1 MSTQDLPVGRSN
13 GMAIFALRIALFLV
27 CQPSANAVLAE
38 VYGVASL
45 HDVVWFLAIPSYVIL
60 AAVWLYTRAS
70 PDPALRGI
78 SEALVIGAVGGFIG
92 TVAYDVIRI
101 PFVLGGLR
109 VFVPNDTYG
118 LWILNASASSRFSET
133 VGWAYHFANGTTF
146 GIMYALFMRGRH
158 WAFGVAWAF
167 LLETIALISPY
178 GAIYHFAGDP
188 WKIAIAYYGH
198 VGYGVPLGLMVQR
211 WDQSAA
217 LLGALPRVARLAI
230 AGLFVA
236 AIVGSLTS
244 PAAREVDARTQ
255 PRTFLIDNGRLEP
268 DWLRLPGPGKITV
281 KNPCASPNAL
291 VVDNTPPIPLAPCE
305 ERAIDMAASG
315 IHQIYV
321 RTELPLS
328 RSSFVLVEPVAAA
341 VPAKQRSTMSD
352 RAGVRTADRGLS
364 R

>member
-1 MSTQDLPVGRSN
+1 MV
-13 GMAIFALRIALFLV
+13 
-27 CQPSANAVLAE
+27 
-38 VYGVASL
+38 
-45 HDVVWFLAIPSYVIL
+45 
-60 AAVWLYTRAS
+60 
-70 PDPALRGI
+70 
-78 SEALVIGAVGGFIG
+78 GAVGGFVG

-118 LWILNASASSRFSET
+118 LWILDASASSRFTET

-167 LLETIALISPY
+167 LLETIALMSPY
-178 GAIYHFAGDP
+178 GAVYHLAGDP

-217 LLGALPRVARLAI
+217 FLGALPRAARLSI
-230 AGLFVA
+230 AGLFAA

-255 PRTFLIDNGRLEP
+255 PRTFLIENGRLEP
-268 DWLRLPGPGKITV
+268 DWLRLPGPRKIVV
-281 KNPCASPNAL
+281 KNPCASANAL
-291 VVDNTPPIPLAPCE
+291 VVDSIAPIPLAPCE
-305 ERAIDMAASG
+305 ERAVEIAAPG

-321 RTELPLS
+321 RTERPLS
-328 RSSFVLVEPVAAA
+328 RSSFVLVEPVAAI
-341 VPAKQRSTMSD
+341 VPAKRRSAASD
-352 RAGVRTADRGLS
+352 RAGIRTADRGLS
-364 R
+364 Q